1 MHPNC
6 RSTTG
11 PYYDESVLKNM
22 KRRARNQEGVGKEIE
37 YKNYREWE
45 AELKARGLKPGH
57 IKNVPNQ
64 AEKNL
69 YAKYSSRLKD
79 SPFMPKTIEEFRK
92 TIYYDDG
99 GWLKLKQDFREI
111 GKIDKLDYS
120 KINEKRPIEKPT
132 SNKNAIKL
140 YYKFRKNEEYISDH
154 AIERYLEREYKKN
167 GDVNY
172 SFSNIIKVAKM
183 KPNYIDVVKGGIIMY
198 DEDDTR
204 VAIIKDD
211 KDYNKIVTIMKIGE
225 VKKTWK
231 KK

>member
-1 MHPNC
+1 
-6 RSTTG
+6 
-11 PYYDESVLKNM
+11 M
-22 KRRARNQEGVGKEIE
+22 KRRARDQEGVGKEIE

-92 TIYYDDG
+92 TIYYDDA

-120 KINEKRPIEKPT
+120 KINLERPK
-132 SNKNAIKL
+132 NKIVDVESGRKL

-154 AIERYLEREYKKN
+154 AIAQYFTREYKKN
-167 GDVNY
+167 GALNF
-172 SFSNIIKVAKM
+172 SFSDIIMLSKM
-183 KPNYIDVVKGGIIMY
+183 KPNYIDKLNNRHVIFDKGNTNI
-198 DEDDTR
+198 
-204 VAIIKDD
+204 AIIKEP
-211 KDYNKIVTIMKIGE
+211 KSYNKIITIIKRRKI
-225 VKKTWK
+225 KSSWQKI
-231 KK
+231 